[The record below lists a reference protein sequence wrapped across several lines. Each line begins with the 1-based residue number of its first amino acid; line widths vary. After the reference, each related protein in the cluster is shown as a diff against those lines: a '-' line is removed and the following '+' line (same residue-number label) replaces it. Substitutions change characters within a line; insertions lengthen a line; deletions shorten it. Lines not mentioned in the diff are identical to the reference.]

1 MQRPT
6 PLVRRGEGVSQAAGT
21 LPRAT
26 SPSTPGRK
34 RRFLFLFF
42 FLKKG
47 RKAKQWLAPIEAG
60 REAGGCREDRKF
72 SYSSILS
79 GNPQHCCGLV
89 SPWPVWMKLFLSG
102 WLMSWA
108 DSPATEVTVFRGN
121 WPTFRVRL
129 F

>member
-1 MQRPT
+1 MQR
-6 PLVRRGEGVSQAAGT
+6 SQ
-21 LPRAT
+21 
-26 SPSTPGRK
+26 K
-34 RRFLFLFF
+34 
-42 FLKKG
+42 
-47 RKAKQWLAPIEAG
+47 I
-60 REAGGCREDRKF
+60 

-79 GNPQHCCGLV
+79 GNPQQCCGLV